1 MTILNKYIKKEAELK
16 RLSEELA
23 LMQNDERLKEEMAF
37 LDSLNSLLEEY
48 GKSKREVVQ
57 MLSPDEVPTTKKGR
71 AKRRLKRYTNP
82 NTGEVVEA
90 RSSNHTT
97 LKQWKEEH
105 GKETVES
112 WAVET

>member
-1 MTILNKYIKKEAELK
+1 MTTLAKYVQKEAELK
-16 RLSEELA
+16 RLQEELA
-23 LMQNDERLKEEMAF
+23 SMQNDERLKEEMAF
-37 LDSLNSLLEEY
+37 LDSLNSLMEEY

-57 MLSPDEVPTTKKGR
+57 LLSPEDVPTTKSGR

-82 NTGEVVEA
+82 HTNEVVEA

-112 WAVET
+112 WAVEI